1 MTKYPIRTVK
11 FKEVGKATLSGR
23 RIWFDPTFGRL
34 NEDGKGEYIGSFEGE
49 ERLLVIYGDGNYEI
63 TDTELTQR
71 FDAEK
76 IVEMRKFDPE
86 RIITAIYLDNEKLQ
100 YNVKRF
106 KIETTT
112 LRNKFL
118 FIKEGEGNRLELVTL
133 APEPV
138 VVIKSGRGAQARTQ
152 KIKIAGFVEVMGWK
166 AVGSK
171 LFDYSKSVEF
181 EWGHKEEAREQPP
194 QQELF

>member
-1 MTKYPIRTVK
+1 KS
-11 FKEVGKATLSGR
+11 TLSGR
-23 RIWFDPTFGRL
+23 KIWFDPTFGRL
-34 NEDGKGEYIGSFEGE
+34 NEEGKGEYVGMFEGE
-49 ERLLVIYGDGNYEI
+49 ERLLVIYQDGNYEL

-71 FDAEK
+71 FDADK
-76 IVEMRKFDPE
+76 ILEIRKFDPE

-112 LRNKFL
+112 LHNKFL

-133 APEPV
+133 AVEPV
-138 VVIKSGRGAQARTQ
+138 VVIRHGRGASAKSQR
-152 KIKIAGFVEVMGWK
+152 IKIAGFVEVMGWK

-171 LFDYSKSVEF
+171 LFDFSKSVEM
-181 EWGHKEEAREQPP
+181 EWGHKEEPREKPP
-194 QQELF
+194 QAELF